1 MNIRNFVGIA
11 LLLILSLIYTWYEAN
26 RPQPVDWSET
36 YSPKDKIPYGTYITY
51 RSLPEL
57 FPASKIRTSRLS
69 IAEEFGSGRDTSAG
83 TYIFVGSDYRIDALE
98 LKHLMQWVEKG
109 NDMFVAAGWIAD
121 TLLNAL
127 SLKLEQNLNPSGSK
141 LLFAPG
147 HVYPFYKIRHGSYFV
162 LPADF
167 KGERLGGRIDNDSTD
182 FIRLPYGRG
191 QVFLNLNPWA
201 FTNRWVLDSVCGDY
215 YYKALSWLPDKGR
228 TVIWDAYRTL
238 GRQEAQTP
246 LRVILQYPA
255 LKWALYLLLAGALC
269 YVLFRARREQRPIP
283 VIHPPENKML
293 EFIATVS
300 SLYYKQKEHSA
311 IALKLTD
318 YFLGEVRT
326 RYQLATDRLDEPFIL
341 GLSARS
347 GVEEEDTRRL
357 VQLITEI
364 RTTRQVN
371 ETELRNLVQGTELF
385 NRKLNQ

>member
-1 MNIRNFVGIA
+1 MKIRNFVGIA

-83 TYIFVGSDYRIDALE
+83 TYIFVGLDYRIDALE

-167 KGERLGGRIDNDSTD
+167 KGERLGDRIDNDSTD

-255 LKWALYLLLAGALC
+255 LKWALYLLLAGD
-269 YVLFRARREQRPIP
+269 YESKDIIP
-283 VIHPPENKML
+283 LMVEMY
-293 EFIATVS
+293 EFIRDF
-300 SLYYKQKEHSA
+300 K
-311 IALKLTD
+311 
-318 YFLGEVRT
+318 GEVPGAAPKDCGNYLDMNLGMANYLAK
-326 RYQLATDRLDEPFIL
+326 RYLDNVLYDIKPDRLVYPE
-341 GLSARS
+341 
-347 GVEEEDTRRL
+347 
-357 VQLITEI
+357 
-364 RTTRQVN
+364 
-371 ETELRNLVQGTELF
+371 
-385 NRKLNQ
+385 

>member
-1 MNIRNFVGIA
+1 M
-11 LLLILSLIYTWYEAN
+11 
-26 RPQPVDWSET
+26 
-36 YSPKDKIPYGTYITY
+36 
-51 RSLPEL
+51 
-57 FPASKIRTSRLS
+57 S

-167 KGERLGGRIDNDSTD
+167 KGERLGIRIDNDSTD

-228 TVIWDAYRTL
+228 TVIWDAYHTL

-246 LRVILQYPA
+246 LRVICNT
-255 LKWALYLLLAGALC
+255 LLIMGALSVAGRSF
-269 YVLFRARREQRPIP
+269 VLCAVP
-283 VIHPPENKML
+283 
-293 EFIATVS
+293 
-300 SLYYKQKEHSA
+300 
-311 IALKLTD
+311 
-318 YFLGEVRT
+318 RT
-326 RYQLATDRLDEPFIL
+326 E
-341 GLSARS
+341 
-347 GVEEEDTRRL
+347 
-357 VQLITEI
+357 
-364 RTTRQVN
+364 RTTSDSGN
-371 ETELRNLVQGTELF
+371 PPSG
-385 NRKLNQ
+385 K

>member
-1 MNIRNFVGIA
+1 MKIRNFVGIA

-83 TYIFVGSDYRIDALE
+83 TYIFVGLDYRIDALE

-167 KGERLGGRIDNDSTD
+167 KGERLGG
-182 FIRLPYGRG
+182 
-191 QVFLNLNPWA
+191 
-201 FTNRWVLDSVCGDY
+201 
-215 YYKALSWLPDKGR
+215 
-228 TVIWDAYRTL
+228 
-238 GRQEAQTP
+238 
-246 LRVILQYPA
+246 
-255 LKWALYLLLAGALC
+255 
-269 YVLFRARREQRPIP
+269 
-283 VIHPPENKML
+283 
-293 EFIATVS
+293 
-300 SLYYKQKEHSA
+300 
-311 IALKLTD
+311 
-318 YFLGEVRT
+318 
-326 RYQLATDRLDEPFIL
+326 
-341 GLSARS
+341 
-347 GVEEEDTRRL
+347 
-357 VQLITEI
+357 
-364 RTTRQVN
+364 
-371 ETELRNLVQGTELF
+371 
-385 NRKLNQ
+385 